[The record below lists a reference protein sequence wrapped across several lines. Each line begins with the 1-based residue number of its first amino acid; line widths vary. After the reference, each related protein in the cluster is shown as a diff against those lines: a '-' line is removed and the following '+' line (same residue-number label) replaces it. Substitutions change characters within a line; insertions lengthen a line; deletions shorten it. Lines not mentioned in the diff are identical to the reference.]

1 MVILQFIRGT
11 DWETIIDSTD
21 SGQALKRTRIGY
33 PLFSFV
39 YDAVID
45 ILKDTV
51 SHTYWGASDVQTYQN
66 IATAQMAQRIF
77 KMILD
82 RITIGSTMG
91 LAEFE
96 QVMIDFCLE
105 VPTYSISADDD
116 GNIYDS
122 YFCFEAQDARSIV
135 EQLCT
140 AELYHLVK
148 NGRIIKRC
156 ERCGKLFSP
165 QKTDE
170 KYCIRKS
177 KEYPNKNCKDAAK
190 YEKQLQRERS
200 SQSIRL
206 YKSINTMLSRR
217 ANNAPLAE
225 KEQAQSILYSFRDE
239 AAIWRGKIKKGES
252 QESEYIAWMNTF
264 KKRGNKNRPQC

>member
-21 SGQALKRTRIGY
+21 SHKGFKQTYIGY

-39 YDAVID
+39 YDTVID
-45 ILKDTV
+45 ILGDKV
-51 SHTYWGASDVQTYQN
+51 SHLYWGASDVQIYQN
-66 IATAQMAQRIF
+66 NFTAQVTQQIF
-77 KMILD
+77 KKIFD
-82 RITIGSTMG
+82 RTTTGSAMG

-96 QVMIDFCLE
+96 QAVIDFGLE
-105 VPTYSISADDD
+105 VPTYSISKDKE

-122 YFCFEAQDARSIV
+122 YFCFQAQDARSIV
-135 EQLCT
+135 DQLCT

-156 ERCGKLFSP
+156 EHCGKLFSP
-165 QKTDE
+165 QKADE
-170 KYCIRKS
+170 KYCIRRS
-177 KEYPNKNCKDAAK
+177 KEYPNKNCKEAAK

-200 SQSIRL
+200 SQSARL

-217 ANNAPLAE
+217 AKDATLAE
-225 KEQAQSILYSFRDE
+225 KERAQAALYSFRNDAVDWKE
-239 AAIWRGKIKKGES
+239 KVKKGEA
-252 QESEYIAWMNTF
+252 QESEYITWLNSF
-264 KKRGNKNRPQC
+264 KKRGKK

>member
-21 SGQALKRTRIGY
+21 SHKGFKQTYIGY

-39 YDAVID
+39 YDTTID
-45 ILKDTV
+45 ISGDKV
-51 SHTYWGASDVQTYQN
+51 SHLYWGASDVQVYQN
-66 IATAQMAQRIF
+66 IATAQMIQRIF
-77 KMILD
+77 KKILD
-82 RITIGSTMG
+82 RITIGSAMG

-96 QVMIDFCLE
+96 RAMIDFCLE
-105 VPTYSISADDD
+105 VPTYSVSADAD

-122 YFCFEAQDARSIV
+122 YFCFQAQDARSIV
-135 EQLCT
+135 DQLCT

-156 ERCGKLFSP
+156 EHCGKLFSP
-165 QKTDE
+165 QKADE
-170 KYCIRKS
+170 KYCIRRS
-177 KEYPNKNCKDAAK
+177 KEYPNKNCKEAAK

-200 SQSIRL
+200 SQSARL

-217 ANNAPLAE
+217 ARDATLLE
-225 KEQAQSILYSFRDE
+225 KDQAQAALYSFRND
-239 AAIWRGKIKKGES
+239 AVTWKNKVKKGEA
-252 QESEYIAWMNTF
+252 QESEYITWLNSF
-264 KKRGNKNRPQC
+264 KKRGKK